1 MMGKGLKY
9 ILLVVFFQLSLIA
22 SAQKTRTVS
31 GEYTYCAPSDITLDQ
46 AKHTALSRIKQQLI
60 AETFGTRVQVSN
72 STSVVNKGEVS
83 STDFIST
90 GSSEIKGEWIE
101 TIGEPRYDIRYEQ
114 QMLVVTVSVKG
125 KVREIIDNKVCFNS
139 SVLKN
144 GIEPK
149 YEANE
154 FRNGDDLF
162 LSFKSPSDGFLM
174 VYLYD
179 GSQVCRL
186 LPYESQNVD
195 ALRVEADRQYVFF
208 SAKNADYGVRS
219 SDIDEYSMTCRG
231 ESEINSIYV
240 LFSTKSFLGVCK
252 NASDR
257 STIEYKAFRQWL
269 TDTRVRNLDIQIEIK
284 DILVRK

>member
-9 ILLVVFFQLSLIA
+9 ILLMMFFQLSLIA

-125 KVREIIDNKVCFNS
+125 KVREIIDNKV
-139 SVLKN
+139 
-144 GIEPK
+144 
-149 YEANE
+149 
-154 FRNGDDLF
+154 
-162 LSFKSPSDGFLM
+162 
-174 VYLYD
+174 
-179 GSQVCRL
+179 
-186 LPYESQNVD
+186 
-195 ALRVEADRQYVFF
+195 
-208 SAKNADYGVRS
+208 
-219 SDIDEYSMTCRG
+219 
-231 ESEINSIYV
+231 
-240 LFSTKSFLGVCK
+240 
-252 NASDR
+252 
-257 STIEYKAFRQWL
+257 
-269 TDTRVRNLDIQIEIK
+269 
-284 DILVRK
+284 